1 MSHPARSES
10 DTTSLTLEIE
20 RRELPSWVFILPSAV
35 LYCYY
40 AMDESRH
47 SVYLG
52 SVLISLNIKL
62 NDFRLQFR
70 AVKIADAVPEAERKV
85 LVHLLVSRSH
95 NVFCILSK

>member
-10 DTTSLTLEIE
+10 DTTLTLEFE
-20 RRELPSWVFILPSAV
+20 RRELPAWVFILPSAV

-62 NDFRLQFR
+62 NNFRLQFR

-85 LVHLLVSRSH
+85 LVHLLLLVSPSH
-95 NVFCILSK
+95 NVFCILS